1 MMVMLRFDLN
11 NAIFT
16 AAVTAVPLPPID
28 PPSLSTLAALRRGAT
43 GTVVAVLG
51 DDPLARRLAAAG
63 IWPGVAVELLCA
75 APFGDPLLFRLHG
88 YRLALRRAEAER
100 VSVVPAEGER

>member
-1 MMVMLRFDLN
+1 MMLMLRFDLN
-11 NAIFT
+11 NAEPP

-28 PPSLSTLAALRRGAT
+28 PSSLSTLAALRLGAT
-43 GTVVAVLG
+43 GTVVAVAG

-63 IWPGVAVELLCA
+63 FWPGVVVQLVCA

-88 YRLALRRAEAER
+88 YRLALRRSEAER
-100 VSVVPAEGER
+100 VSVVPEEAGR